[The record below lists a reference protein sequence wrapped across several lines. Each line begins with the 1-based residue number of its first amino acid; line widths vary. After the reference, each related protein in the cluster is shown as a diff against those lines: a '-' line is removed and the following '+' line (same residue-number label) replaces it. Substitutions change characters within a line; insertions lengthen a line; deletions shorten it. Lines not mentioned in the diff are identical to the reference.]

1 MRKKIAPYMLGAM
14 LTFSMATPA
23 IAAPVET
30 TVATESMNT
39 ASESEESVATIAA
52 ADEDADDTVS
62 EEENDIEI
70 VQEETV
76 ATAKAAAESTS
87 VSESDTVEDTEDT
100 EEDDIQ
106 YVDDNRLDEEGRI
119 SVEVQMPEDAVFPY
133 NITLSGDEGDV
144 TFEISY
150 NGQLLLIKPG
160 TYKVKSVRNGNN
172 KKLDKGA
179 RLTITD
185 ETDAIYLNFTNPD
198 KVKARKT
205 ITSFVLSNIA
215 WGLLIALAYCAFRKY
230 CTYMGIKH

>member
-14 LTFSMATPA
+14 LTFSMAAPTF
-23 IAAPVET
+23 AAPAQET
-30 TVATESMNT
+30 MATESIDT
-39 ASESEESVATIAA
+39 VSESEDSAVTIAA
-52 ADEDADDTVS
+52 ADEDTDETAVS

-76 ATAKAAAESTS
+76 ATSKAVAESTS
-87 VSESDTVEDTEDT
+87 VSESDTVENT

-106 YVDDNRLDEEGRI
+106 YVDDSRLDEEGRI

-133 NITLSGDEGDV
+133 NITLSGDDGDV

-198 KVKARKT
+198 KAKAKKT
-205 ITSFVLSNIA
+205 ITSWVLSNIA

-230 CTYMGIKH
+230 CEYMGIKH

>member
-14 LTFSMATPA
+14 LTFSMTAPA

-30 TVATESMNT
+30 TVAAESIDV
-39 ASESEESVATIAA
+39 ASESEESASTIAA
-52 ADEDADDTVS
+52 ANESTEAAIS
-62 EEENDIEI
+62 EEKNDIEM
-70 VQEETV
+70 VQEET
-76 ATAKAAAESTS
+76 ATTSKAAVESTS
-87 VSESDTVEDTEDT
+87 ISESGTEENTED
-100 EEDDIQ
+100 DDIQ
-106 YVDDNRLDEEGRI
+106 YVDDSRLDEEGRI